1 MLVDKKTCKRLAI
14 YFIFDRDGIVDNY
27 IFYMLADLKK
37 NIDDLFVVSN
47 GKLREDS
54 KEKLLD
60 YTEQILERDN
70 VGLDVWA
77 YKESIEKIGWEKLES
92 YDEVILMNYTIMG
105 PIYPLKEAFDAMAGQ
120 DLDFWGITKFH
131 KADFDPFGTAIY
143 GYLPEHIQSHFIVV
157 RKEMIKSDVF
167 QKYWEDMP
175 MIHNYLESV
184 GWHESAFTKRFA
196 DQGFLWD
203 VYVNTDDLEG
213 FTYHPIIG
221 ASVKLIRDKRC
232 PIFKRRSFMQGYN
245 VVLSEGYGQEAFEL
259 YQYLDKHTDFDLDM
273 LWDNLLRV
281 ENMADLKK
289 NMQLNYFLPSDQSD
303 YPDEEL
309 KTKKIGFFIHM
320 YFPELIDE
328 CFDYA
333 SNLPEH
339 TDVYITTNTEEKK
352 EAILK
357 KFHELPC
364 NKLTVTVVEN
374 RGRDVGPFLVEARDV
389 VMKYDYICQMHD
401 KKVQQL
407 KPGTIGAGFAY
418 KCFENMLRSKE
429 YVKNI
434 IKTFEE
440 NSRLGMLMPP
450 PPNHGQYYIT
460 LGLEW
465 AINYEITKNLAEE
478 LGIHVP
484 MDEKKEPIA
493 PLGTVFWYRPQA
505 LKTLFAKKWTYDDF
519 PEEPAGIDGKI
530 MHAIERVY
538 GLCVQNDGYYPAWV
552 MCDTAAAMEVTN
564 LNYMIRELNE
574 VIFYRGNGA
583 GSHNQVVLDLG
594 SNLDELKVY
603 RGICDLQGNP
613 VNNVGKLY
621 VRKKGLD
628 YNEEYTRISIN
639 EERSREFVYI
649 FSDMELF
656 EEISELR
663 FDPSDETGICIDRMC
678 VKITASDGSAVE
690 YDVLDECEG
699 ISGNGIQIAG
709 KMLFIRED
717 PQIYLPLKGFERIS
731 KVEIE
736 TVMSYSIG
744 EKEQQ
749 EIEKLIHR
757 GQKVSKL
764 KFWDS

>member
-14 YFIFDRDGIVDNY
+14 YFIYDGEGIVDDY
-27 IFYMLADLKK
+27 ILYMLDDLQK
-37 NIDDLFVVSN
+37 NIDDLFIVSN
-47 GKLREDS
+47 GKLREDA
-54 KEKLLD
+54 KEKLYA
-60 YTEQILERDN
+60 YTEQIFEREN

-77 YKESIEKIGWEKLES
+77 YKEAMEQIGWKKLES

-105 PIYPLKEAFDAMAGQ
+105 PVYPLKEMFDAMATR

-131 KADFDPFGTAIY
+131 QADFDPFGTATY
-143 GYLPEHIQSHFIVV
+143 GYLPEHIQSHFIAI
-157 RKEMIKSDVF
+157 RKEMMKSETF
-167 QKYWEDMP
+167 QKYWEEMP

-221 ASVKLIRDKRC
+221 AAVKLLKDKRC

-245 VVLSEGYGQEAFEL
+245 VVMSEDCGQQAFEL
-259 YQYLDKHTDFDLDM
+259 YQYLDKHTDYNMDL

-289 NMQLNYFLPSDQSD
+289 NLQLNYFLPSNQSD
-303 YPDEEL
+303 YPDEKIKE
-309 KTKKIGFFIHM
+309 KKIAFFIHM
-320 YFPELIDE
+320 YFPDLIDE

-357 KFHELPC
+357 KFKDLPC

-389 VMKYDYICQMHD
+389 IMDYDYVCQMHD

-407 KPGTIGAGFAY
+407 KPGSIGAAFSY
-418 KCFENMLRSKE
+418 RCFENMLRSKE

-465 AINYEITKNLAEE
+465 AINYQVTKELVDE

-493 PLGTVFWYRPQA
+493 PLGTVFWLRPQA

-519 PEEPAGIDGKI
+519 PAEPAGTDGTV
-530 MHAIERVY
+530 MHAIERAY
-538 GLCVQNDGYYPAWV
+538 GLCVQNDGYYPAWA

-564 LNYMIRELNE
+564 LTYMIRELNE

-594 SNLDELKVY
+594 ANLDELRVY
-603 RGICDLQGNP
+603 RGICDLQGKPIHNI
-613 VNNVGKLY
+613 GKLY
-621 VRKKGLD
+621 VRKKDFD
-628 YNEEYTRISIN
+628 YSEDFTRISIN
-639 EERSREFVYI
+639 EECSTEFTYLFRE
-649 FSDMELF
+649 MELF
-656 EEISELR
+656 EDIAGLR
-663 FDPSDETGICIDRMC
+663 FDPSDQKGICVEKMQ
-678 VKITASDGSAVE
+678 VKIIASDGRIAE
-690 YDVLDECEG
+690 YNAIDANEE
-699 ISGNGIQIAG
+699 IEGNGIRVG
-709 KMLFIRED
+709 DKLLFVGED
-717 PQIYLPLKGFERIS
+717 PQIYLPLKGIERIDQ
-731 KVEIE
+731 VEI
-736 TVMSYSIG
+736 TVKMSYSIG
-744 EKEQQ
+744 TQEQQ
-749 EIEKLIHR
+749 ELERLIRR
-757 GQKVSKL
+757 GEKVSKL
-764 KFWDS
+764 KIFG